1 MGRLVET
8 IPELRTHTDLVHNLE
23 HALISAVQDIQ
34 TTQAPSPDTGRRHHA
49 IIIARF
55 RRVLAAQDDRSLH
68 ILKISEKIGVSGR
81 TLRLACQEQL
91 GMSPFQYIML
101 RRMQAVR
108 RVLQQ
113 ADPEVTRVTDVATE
127 HGFWELGRFAV
138 KYRHFFGEMPS
149 ATLQSAA

>member
-1 MGRLVET
+1 M
-8 IPELRTHTDLVHNLE
+8 HTDLVHDLE

-55 RRVLAAQDDRSLH
+55 RRELEPQDGVPLDMLE
-68 ILKISEKIGVSGR
+68 ISKKIGISAR

-91 GMSPFQYIML
+91 GMSPTQYILL

-108 RVLQQ
+108 RVLQK
-113 ADPEVTRVTDVATE
+113 ADPKLTSVTDVATE
-127 HGFWELGRFAV
+127 HGFWEFGRFAG
-138 KYRHFFGEMPS
+138 KYRHIFGEVPS
-149 ATLQSAA
+149 VTLKSAA